1 MVDLD
6 VVLDVG
12 VGLSMLDA
20 VRTGPKNLKC
30 IGLVCVRRVHTSLTP
45 VSTPMRALIGSAAG
59 QVMAGRPWPSSDQ
72 ARCES

>member
-20 VRTGPKNLKC
+20 VRTGPKYLSLFHQSLKKLIQRNVGLICAVFLRNL
-30 IGLVCVRRVHTSLTP
+30 L
-45 VSTPMRALIGSAAG
+45 
-59 QVMAGRPWPSSDQ
+59 
-72 ARCES
+72 